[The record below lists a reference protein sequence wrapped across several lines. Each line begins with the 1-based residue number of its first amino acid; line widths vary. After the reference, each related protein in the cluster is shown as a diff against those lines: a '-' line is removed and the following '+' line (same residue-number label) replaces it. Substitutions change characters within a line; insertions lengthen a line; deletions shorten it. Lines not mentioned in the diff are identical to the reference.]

1 MVTVPL
7 RSGRTDTWA
16 SSNSMSPDKRARG
29 PDRRMRAAPLLTL
42 HLPRR
47 LGRALGESRGLCAP
61 GSSRGGLRTLPR
73 TGFLPAG
80 VQPAVSERG
89 AARVGGPFRIFHGAE
104 DNWTPA
110 GPCRELAE
118 RLRAAGHDVRMVA
131 FDGHTMGSTRLAP
144 AQLLR
149 ERNSRKDGSP
159 GRARTCDIL
168 INSQALY
175 RLSYRGVTRDSTY
188 DRAGNWGEVYQT
200 PAAPVAAST
209 DGAED

>member
-118 RLRAAGHDVRMVA
+118 RLRAAGHDVR
-131 FDGHTMGSTRLAP
+131 
-144 AQLLR
+144 
-149 ERNSRKDGSP
+149 KDGSP

-168 INSQALY
+168 IN
-175 RLSYRGVTRDSTY
+175 RRG
-188 DRAGNWGEVYQT
+188 
-200 PAAPVAAST
+200 PVGSRPSVFLPSFA
-209 DGAED
+209 